1 MQDSS
6 SLSLV
11 KQETETGYGIME
23 EPDLTLLSTSDIS
36 ITETDLANLTIEDN
50 EAQCSQAGAV
60 QPSSSMETTF
70 CGAASEPWADQP
82 TVASSG
88 TSLISLIQHP
98 LMLR

>member
-50 EAQCSQAGAV
+50 EAQCSQVNAF
-60 QPSSSMETTF
+60 TK
-70 CGAASEPWADQP
+70 AARPGCSW
-82 TVASSG
+82 G
-88 TSLISLIQHP
+88 C
-98 LMLR
+98 